1 MTDSHVHIGQYED
14 KYYDPLEVMD
24 IVMSAGMEGM
34 SFSTT
39 SSCKDNI
46 LYQEIENEILSFLS
60 GISYTTETIR
70 PFFWYIPDYINQNI
84 TLESAFTGI
93 PYKGIK
99 IHPFAHNWDL
109 NNIRHMD
116 TLHDLFEYASRNN
129 LPVLIHT
136 GNSGIDNADR
146 FERFMNE
153 YSNTKCILA
162 HCRPLDI
169 TIELLKKYNNVYCD
183 TAFVP
188 LSNILKIIGSGHGN
202 KIIFGSDFP
211 ITHFYASKYQDS
223 SKTMPVS
230 LKEKY
235 AEDISDWGAI
245 TKELKEKRTF
255 QNSNSM
261 K

>member
-14 KYYDPLEVMD
+14 RYYDPLEVMD

-46 LYQEIENEILSFLS
+46 LYQEIEREISSFLS
-60 GISYTTETIR
+60 RISYTAEIIR
-70 PFFWYIPDYINQNI
+70 PFFWYIPDYIDQNI
-84 TLESAFTGI
+84 TIESALTGI

-99 IHPFAHNWDL
+99 IHPFAHSWDF

-116 TLHDLFEYASRNN
+116 TLHSIFDYGSRNN

-136 GNSGIDNADR
+136 GNNSIDSADR
-146 FERFMNE
+146 FERFMHE
-153 YSNTKCILA
+153 YHDTKCILA
-162 HCRPLDI
+162 HCRPLDM
-169 TIELLKKYNNVYCD
+169 TIELLKKYPNVYCD

-188 LSNILKIIGSGHGN
+188 LANIRHIIASGLAS

-211 ITHFYASKYQDS
+211 ITHFYATKYQNSGDN
-223 SKTMPVS
+223 VRIS

-235 AEDISDWGAI
+235 AEDIAGWFIMS
-245 TKELKEKRTF
+245 
-255 QNSNSM
+255 
-261 K
+261 